1 MLAHTPNLQ
10 PFAPLVPL
18 CPRGLPH
25 PFLKWVGG
33 KSQLLD
39 ELRALVNATGG
50 FGAYHE
56 PFVGGGAL
64 FFDLA
69 RRGRLGGTVH
79 LSDGNPNLIDVWSG
93 VQSHVDRLVDTLR
106 RHAAKHDEAYYY
118 AMRSSV
124 PADPVERAARIIYLN
139 KTCFNGLYREN
150 AKGQFNVPFGK
161 YANPTICDEANLR
174 AASRALARASL
185 EVRSFEA
192 VLDRARAGD
201 LVYFDPPYV
210 PLTPTSS
217 FTSYARMGFGDAD
230 QRRLGEVF
238 ATLDRRGVMVILS
251 NSWTPRVREI
261 YGAFNLRHVLAR
273 RAVNSRADRRG
284 AVSEALVSNF

>member
-1 MLAHTPNLQ
+1 
-10 PFAPLVPL
+10 
-18 CPRGLPH
+18 
-25 PFLKWVGG
+25 
-33 KSQLLD
+33 
-39 ELRALVNATGG
+39 
-50 FGAYHE
+50 
-56 PFVGGGAL
+56 
-64 FFDLA
+64 
-69 RRGRLGGTVH
+69 
-79 LSDGNPNLIDVWSG
+79 
-93 VQSHVDRLVDTLR
+93 
-106 RHAAKHDEAYYY
+106 
-118 AMRSSV
+118 
-124 PADPVERAARIIYLN
+124 
-139 KTCFNGLYREN
+139 
-150 AKGQFNVPFGK
+150 
-161 YANPTICDEANLR
+161 
-174 AASRALARASL
+174 
-185 EVRSFEA
+185 